1 MACGGCGSVRGM
13 TKPEVAN
20 YIQELI
26 DKHKLQSGIKSCGG
40 DFLPAEAKVVLCDKL
55 ADMICELIKS
65 EQVCF
70 PTIENFAYDADKEE
84 LSLTFGGKD
93 FTTYIHVK
101 GSSITGSGDKGVYTI
116 SQDGNE
122 VVKIDTGVQDVKIE
136 DGKLKVSKSGGVE
149 KEFDLPMPTVTPVEL
164 TNTDKGVGSIKYGDV
179 TLPVVTKPAVA
190 EQINENDM
198 RVTNSDGTKVE
209 VIGHKCADVV
219 LTNAFENVPLAYA
232 YEHGCQDEPMSVR
245 PSDEL

>member
-26 DKHKLQSGIKSCGG
+26 DKHKLQSGIKSCDGE
-40 DFLPAEAKVVLCDKL
+40 FLPAEAKVVLCDKL
-55 ADMICELIKS
+55 ADMICDLIKS

-70 PTIENFAYDADKEE
+70 PTIENFAYDAEKEE
-84 LSLTFGGKD
+84 LSLTFGGKEY
-93 FTTYIHVK
+93 TTYIHVK

-164 TNTDKGVGSIKYGDV
+164 TNNDNGIGSVRYGDV
-179 TLPVVTKPAVA
+179 TIPVVTKPTVA
-190 EQINENDM
+190 KKTVDGME
-198 RVTNSDGTKVE
+198 VTNSDGTKVE
-209 VIGHKCADVV
+209 VVGHKCADVV

-232 YEHGCQDEPMSVR
+232 YEHGCEDMPAETVPDDR
-245 PSDEL
+245 L

>member
-26 DKHKLQSGIKSCGG
+26 DQQKLQAGLNDCDGKA
-40 DFLPAEAKVVLCDKL
+40 LPKGAEVVLCDKL
-55 ADMICELIKS
+55 ADIICDLIAK
-65 EQVCF
+65 EKVCF
-70 PTIENFAYDADKEE
+70 PNIDEFVYDADKET
-84 LSLTFGGKD
+84 LSLTFGGKEH
-93 FTTYIHVK
+93 TTHIKVK
-101 GSSITGSGDKGVYTI
+101 GGDVTGEGKNGVYTI
-116 SQDGNE
+116 YQDGKE

-149 KEFDLPMPTVTPVEL
+149 KEFDIPMPTVTPVEL

-190 EQINENDM
+190 EMVNEIDM

-209 VIGHKCADVV
+209 VRGHRCADVV
-219 LTNAFENVPLAYA
+219 LTNAFEYIPLAYA
-232 YEHGCQDEPMSVR
+232 YEHGCEDMPTEVR
-245 PSDEL
+245 PNDKM